1 MSELKPISFVMPAYN
16 CAETVREAVESIIEG
31 NFEKGDELI
40 VVNDGST
47 DNTPE
52 ALANLKRK
60 YPFIQIIDNDHNR
73 GCPATRNV
81 GINAASRDL
90 IFNLDSDDALVRGSR
105 KKLQQYMSVEK
116 ADVAAFGESH
126 FCKRALERVTHK
138 WIYPPGV
145 MSLADYLSGPIVP
158 GGNYIYTKESWRRV
172 GGYWESGAGLHEFW
186 YFSLKQIANG
196 SKFVVIPKTYYL
208 HRYAVDSLFARES
221 VRRDDVSLMA
231 TTMLLH
237 FADLIDEIDLDYIKA
252 NSTTWLEFDAFS
264 KHPIRVKSGEIGR
277 KGINVLVPPP
287 TFAVRAVRKVTHT
300 VSEWLNDSWR

>member
-1 MSELKPISFVMPAYN
+1 MADCPPLSFVIPAYN
-16 CAETVREAVESIIEG
+16 CAETVRESVESIVKG
-31 NFEKGDELI
+31 NFERGDELI

-47 DNTPE
+47 DNTAE
-52 ALANLKRK
+52 VLADIKHQH
-60 YPFIQIIDNDHNR
+60 PFIQIIDNERNI
-73 GCPATRNV
+73 GCPATRNI
-81 GINAASRDL
+81 GIHAASHDL

-105 KKLQQYMSVEK
+105 KKLQQYMIVEK

-138 WIYPPGV
+138 WIYPSGV

-172 GGYWESGAGLHEFW
+172 GGYWENGAGLHEFW

-196 SKFVVIPKTYYL
+196 SKFVVLPKTYYL
-208 HRYAVDSLFARES
+208 HRYAVDSLFAREL

-231 TTMLLH
+231 MTMLLH
-237 FADLIDEIDLDYIKA
+237 FAELIDERDLDYVKA
-252 NSTTWLEFDAFS
+252 NSTTWFEFDVFS

-277 KGINVLVPPP
+277 KGINVLVSPP
-287 TFAVRAVRKVTHT
+287 TFAVRVVRKVIRT
-300 VSEWLNDSWR
+300 VNKWLTASRR